1 MTKKEGD
8 GNVHGVGSA
17 MCSGKWP
24 GMMGELELQFRLD
37 SEGHRERAE
46 VLKQEAGMIR
56 SASSI
61 VQQQWGK
68 WSREAETGGRR
79 SQLGGSKQDKFQP
92 RPGRRQCRSPSRKG

>member
-1 MTKKEGD
+1 
-8 GNVHGVGSA
+8 
-17 MCSGKWP
+17 
-24 GMMGELELQFRLD
+24 
-37 SEGHRERAE
+37 
-46 VLKQEAGMIR
+46 MIR

-92 RPGRRQCRSPSRKG
+92 RPGRRQCRSPSRKGWEPEVGWGSQGASALQGPGKLQLLVRGVDHQTIP